1 MPSIIVPVTVPRG
14 KIVKTELLRTA
25 LTAARSEIPP
35 GADCD
40 ADIASVDET
49 GDELVYQVEI
59 TYATDHFT
67 DVEWEKADQLI
78 AAYEPADPSS
88 LYRADPLA

>member
-40 ADIASVDET
+40 VDIDSVDESQ
-49 GDELVYQVEI
+49 DELVYQVKI
-59 TYATDHFT
+59 SYTSDRST

-88 LYRADPLA
+88 LYTSDPMA